1 MPEEALK
8 LTAGKQLLL
17 ERRLKGALV
26 GSGRKREISP
36 RAQQGPAPLS
46 FAQRQMWLI
55 DQLTPGNPAYN
66 LPVGYRLKGNLN
78 LGALEAGFNEVIK
91 RHETLRTTF
100 ALQNGEPVQEIHP
113 SWKIKFNLVPLE
125 PLPPGRREAALQELA
140 TAEAVEPFDLS
151 KLPLLRV
158 SLFQLGEMEF
168 VLLINLHHIIADGLS
183 ITVLF
188 QELDACYQAYV
199 QGAAPAL
206 PALPV
211 QYADF
216 SVWERQEEEASGRK
230 AQLEFWKAQLAG
242 SLPSLDLPPDKP
254 RPPIQSFNGS
264 NVWFDL
270 PSPLYGRLQ
279 EMAAI
284 QGVTPFMVILAA
296 FQAVLR
302 QHSGASDI
310 VIGTPIANR
319 SLSEVQPLIGNFLN
333 VVVLRADL
341 SGNPTFRQLLQQARD
356 LTLNAFSHWEV
367 PFEQVIEQLQFQR
380 DPSRNPVFQV
390 MLQVLPRGVVRLGNL
405 EICIFP
411 FDLGFAQFDLSLHL
425 YEMTDGYKGR
435 LEYCSDL
442 FNHRTVE
449 RFAGHFLN
457 FLRQAIINPEVPI
470 SAVPIL
476 SELEK
481 AQLLGDWNNT
491 ACDYPHDLCIHQ
503 LFEAQALRTP
513 GEIAVVFEDRTL
525 TYAELNQRADR
536 LAAHLRQLGVGP
548 DVPVGL
554 CVERSLDMMVGVL
567 GILKAG
573 GAYVP
578 IDVAYPADRIA
589 YVLEDSKAP
598 VLLTQRRLLPSLP
611 AISAKRVLLGE
622 PLPKSGVPEVAPL
635 VQVRPSNLAYVIY
648 TSGSTGRPKGVMIE
662 HRSVVNRLHWMQRAY
677 PIGRGDVILQKTP
690 YCFDVSVWE
699 LFWWALEGATLCLL
713 MPRGEAIPQAI
724 VEAVKRH
731 RVNVMHFVPSMLNVF
746 LEYLDSKPGQVSEAL
761 VSLRHIF
768 ASGEVLS
775 PVHVRKFN
783 EIIGVNIGARLT
795 NLYGP
800 TETTVDVTY
809 FDCPTRGEIE
819 NIPIGK
825 PIQNTRIYILKEGC
839 LAPIGQAGELCV
851 AGVGLARGYLNNP
864 ELTNER
870 FVENPV
876 VPGERIYRTGDMAR
890 WLPDGNIEYL
900 GREDQQVKI
909 RGLRIEL
916 GEIENVI
923 QGYRGVADCVVTTKK
938 YSDSI
943 ILIVAYLVCREDTD
957 LKALKQHLQRVL
969 PEYMVPGHFQ
979 KISRVPL
986 TANGKADRKAL
997 PEPNLRAKTS

>member
-1 MPEEALK
+1 
-8 LTAGKQLLL
+8 
-17 ERRLKGALV
+17 
-26 GSGRKREISP
+26 
-36 RAQQGPAPLS
+36 
-46 FAQRQMWLI
+46 
-55 DQLTPGNPAYN
+55 
-66 LPVGYRLKGNLN
+66 
-78 LGALEAGFNEVIK
+78 
-91 RHETLRTTF
+91 
-100 ALQNGEPVQEIHP
+100 
-113 SWKIKFNLVPLE
+113 
-125 PLPPGRREAALQELA
+125 
-140 TAEAVEPFDLS
+140 
-151 KLPLLRV
+151 
-158 SLFQLGEMEF
+158 
-168 VLLINLHHIIADGLS
+168 
-183 ITVLF
+183 
-188 QELDACYQAYV
+188 
-199 QGAAPAL
+199 
-206 PALPV
+206 
-211 QYADF
+211 
-216 SVWERQEEEASGRK
+216 
-230 AQLEFWKAQLAG
+230 
-242 SLPSLDLPPDKP
+242 
-254 RPPIQSFNGS
+254 
-264 NVWFDL
+264 
-270 PSPLYGRLQ
+270 
-279 EMAAI
+279 
-284 QGVTPFMVILAA
+284 
-296 FQAVLR
+296 
-302 QHSGASDI
+302 
-310 VIGTPIANR
+310 
-319 SLSEVQPLIGNFLN
+319 
-333 VVVLRADL
+333 
-341 SGNPTFRQLLQQARD
+341 
-356 LTLNAFSHWEV
+356 
-367 PFEQVIEQLQFQR
+367 
-380 DPSRNPVFQV
+380 
-390 MLQVLPRGVVRLGNL
+390 
-405 EICIFP
+405 
-411 FDLGFAQFDLSLHL
+411 
-425 YEMTDGYKGR
+425 
-435 LEYCSDL
+435 
-442 FNHRTVE
+442 
-449 RFAGHFLN
+449 
-457 FLRQAIINPEVPI
+457 
-470 SAVPIL
+470 
-476 SELEK
+476 
-481 AQLLGDWNNT
+481 
-491 ACDYPHDLCIHQ
+491 
-503 LFEAQALRTP
+503 
-513 GEIAVVFEDRTL
+513 
-525 TYAELNQRADR
+525 
-536 LAAHLRQLGVGP
+536 
-548 DVPVGL
+548 
-554 CVERSLDMMVGVL
+554 
-567 GILKAG
+567 
-573 GAYVP
+573 
-578 IDVAYPADRIA
+578 
-589 YVLEDSKAP
+589 
-598 VLLTQRRLLPSLP
+598 
-611 AISAKRVLLGE
+611 
-622 PLPKSGVPEVAPL
+622 
-635 VQVRPSNLAYVIY
+635 
-648 TSGSTGRPKGVMIE
+648 MIE

-876 VPGERIYRTGDMAR
+876 VPGEQIYRTGDMAR